1 MDPRLNQLVREIK
14 NGLMDSFDELYQLTY
29 RKVFFIAL
37 GVLHDSQLAEDIVQ
51 DTYLKMLESIQEYRE
66 KNFLAYL
73 LTIAK
78 NLAINEYN
86 RRKRISFTSEEID
99 TYIEIN
105 LEDYLQIKAEKREL
119 IQKSLACLDVL
130 EKNVFLLYTIENL
143 THKEIAFI
151 LEKPIGT
158 ITWIYQ
164 KALKKIR
171 QKIKEEYDEIS

>member
-1 MDPRLNQLVREIK
+1 MNESLNQLVRELK
-14 NGLMDSFDELYQLTY
+14 NGNMSVFDKIYQETY
-29 RKVFFIAL
+29 RKVYFIVL
-37 GVLHDSQLAEDIVQ
+37 NVLHDQHLTEDIIQ
-51 DTYLKMLESIQEYRE
+51 DTYLKMIDSIQNYEE

-78 NLAINEYN
+78 NLAYNEYN
-86 RRKRISFTSEEID
+86 RRKRVTYTEEDLDTFTEVHLED
-99 TYIEIN
+99 YIEIN
-105 LEDYLQIKAEKREL
+105 IEKREL
-119 IQKSLACLDVL
+119 ITKALSCLDSA

-143 THKEIAFI
+143 THKEISLL

-171 QKIKEEYDEIS
+171 RTLKEGSNEIT